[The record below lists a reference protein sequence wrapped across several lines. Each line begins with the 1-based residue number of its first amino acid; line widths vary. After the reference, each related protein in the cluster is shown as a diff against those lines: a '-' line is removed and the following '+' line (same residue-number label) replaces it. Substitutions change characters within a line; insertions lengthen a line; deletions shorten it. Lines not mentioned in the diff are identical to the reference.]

1 MRKKI
6 IAGNWK
12 MHKTPAEAVQLV
24 NELKVKTVN
33 IENVDMIVC
42 PPYLAIPAVQAVLK
56 ETPIRVGAQNLFW
69 ENEGAY
75 TGEIS
80 APMLVD
86 AGCTY
91 VIIGHSERR
100 QYFHETDETINRK
113 IKKALEFR
121 LKPIFCIGETLE
133 QREAGQTFTV
143 LKTQLDGGLQD
154 IDASAMQNII
164 IAYEPVWAI
173 GTGRNATP
181 EQAQE
186 AHQFIRS
193 TLAEK
198 FGRPIADELRIQYGG
213 SVKPENAEALLS
225 QPDVDGAL
233 VGGASLKADSF
244 AKIIEA
250 AEHLSKH

>member
-24 NELKVKTVN
+24 NELKVKVVN
-33 IENVDMIVC
+33 IHHVDMIVC
-42 PPYLAIPAVQAVLK
+42 PPYLAIPAVQASLK
-56 ETPIRVGAQNLFW
+56 ETAIRVGAQNVFW
-69 ENEGAY
+69 EDQGAY

-80 APMLVD
+80 APMLVN
-86 AGCTY
+86 AGCSY

-113 IKKALEFR
+113 IKKALKFQ

-133 QREAGQTFTV
+133 QREAGQTFPV
-143 LKTQLDGGLQD
+143 LKTQLDGGLAG
-154 IDASAMQNII
+154 IDAAAIQNIV

-198 FGRPIADELRIQYGG
+198 FGRPIADGLRIQYGG

-244 AKIIEA
+244 ADIIQA
-250 AEHLSKH
+250 AENLSKQ

>member
-1 MRKKI
+1 M
-6 IAGNWK
+6 
-12 MHKTPAEAVQLV
+12 

-143 LKTQLDGGLQD
+143 LKNQLDGGLQD
-154 IDASAMQNII
+154 IAASAMQNII